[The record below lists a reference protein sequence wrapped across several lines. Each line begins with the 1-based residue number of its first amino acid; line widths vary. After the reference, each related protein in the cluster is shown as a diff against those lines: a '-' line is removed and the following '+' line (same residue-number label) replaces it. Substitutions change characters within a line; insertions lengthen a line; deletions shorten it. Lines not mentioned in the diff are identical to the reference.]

1 MAGRI
6 RDDDLLSAEVL
17 LGIVLGAQAFLHYVF
32 TGENCIRILRHD
44 AAAAQVPSSAISSA
58 AGKPPFFRSTLLF

>member
-17 LGIVLGAQAFLHYVF
+17 LGIVLGAQHVLTPSRKKRRNPNNHYDREHAR
-32 TGENCIRILRHD
+32 TP
-44 AAAAQVPSSAISSA
+44 VPVSE
-58 AGKPPFFRSTLLF
+58 KVVR